1 MSPAGNHRS
10 EPETP
15 PPSFFDPLLRGP
27 SFALLLKS
35 STDQSI
41 LPETEKERGFPMA
54 ILKTVPH
61 MFANLSWKDVEQIK
75 KDRRFVL
82 LLPVGSTESH
92 GPHAP
97 LSTDISISLEVCLRS
112 AEKLQDLNYRAYV
125 LPPLS
130 YAVTECARK
139 FPGTISISPEVDEGL
154 ISDICFSLVAGG
166 VSKIGIFNSH
176 FEPSHVKCI
185 YNAIQHVEEKTGAKI
200 LFTDITRKRYSS
212 RLTDV
217 FQMGQSHADKYETSI
232 MMAIDP
238 SLVNEERRK
247 SLPYLPINLVEK
259 LFSEGL
265 DEFQDFGMP
274 EAYCG
279 NPAAASVEEGEKI
292 LKLLSDFVVED
303 VKRLMKDKPA
313 DIQRGL
319 YGRER

>member
-1 MSPAGNHRS
+1 
-10 EPETP
+10 
-15 PPSFFDPLLRGP
+15 
-27 SFALLLKS
+27 
-35 STDQSI
+35 
-41 LPETEKERGFPMA
+41 MA
-54 ILKTVPH
+54 ISKTLPY
-61 MFANLSWKDVEQIK
+61 MFANLSWKDVEELK
-75 KDRRFVL
+75 KDPRFVL
-82 LLPVGSTESH
+82 LLPIGSTESH

-97 LSTDISISLEVCLRS
+97 LSTDVSISLEVCLKA
-112 AEKLQDLNYRAYV
+112 AENLQRLNYRAYV

-139 FPGTISISPEVDEGL
+139 FPGTISISPDVDRGL
-154 ISDICFSLVAGG
+154 ISDICLSLVRGG
-166 VSKIGIFNSH
+166 VDKIGLFNSH
-176 FEPSHVKCI
+176 FEPAHVKCI
-185 YNAIQHVEEKTGAKI
+185 YDAVQHVEEKTGAKI

-238 SLVNEERRK
+238 SLVHEERRK
-247 SLPYLPINLVEK
+247 SLPYLAINLVEK
-259 LFSEGL
+259 IFNEGL
-265 DEFQDFGMP
+265 DEFQAFGMQ

-303 VKRLMKDKPA
+303 IEQLMHDKHVNTH
-313 DIQRGL
+313 RGL

>member
-1 MSPAGNHRS
+1 
-10 EPETP
+10 
-15 PPSFFDPLLRGP
+15 
-27 SFALLLKS
+27 
-35 STDQSI
+35 
-41 LPETEKERGFPMA
+41 MA
-54 ILKTVPH
+54 ILKTVPY
-61 MFANLSWKDVEQIK
+61 MFANLNWKDVEEIK
-75 KDRRFVL
+75 EDSRFVL

-97 LSTDISISLEVCLRS
+97 LSTDISISLEVCLKA
-112 AEKLQDLNYRAYV
+112 AERLQKLHYRAYV

-139 FPGTISISPEVDEGL
+139 FPGTISISPDVDKGL
-154 ISDICFSLVAGG
+154 IVDVCLSLVADGMD
-166 VSKIGIFNSH
+166 KICLFNSH
-176 FEPSHVKCI
+176 FEPVHVTCI
-185 YNAIQHVEEKTGAKI
+185 YDAIQHVEEKTGAKV

-259 LFSEGL
+259 IFNEGL
-265 DEFQDFGMP
+265 DDFQAFGMP

-279 NPAAASVEEGEKI
+279 NPAEASVEEGEKI

-303 VKRLMKDKPA
+303 VQGFVKDKRVNTR
-313 DIQRGL
+313 RGL